1 MAIRGGTKKR
11 GGTEKPLPLTEMRAS
26 AGEYIEWMQ
35 VTNYSE
41 HTVKDHRINLDYFC
55 DWCEERGLTEATE
68 VTRAVLDR
76 YQKWVY
82 RYRTKDGKP
91 LTFSSQTHRLSP
103 LRGFFKWLSRKH
115 LILYNPAAELE
126 LPRVEKRLPKF
137 VLSACEA
144 DRVMNGV
151 DTTGPL
157 GLRDRAILETLYS
170 TGMRRRELI
179 GLAIIDIDIERGTV
193 MIRQGKGRKDR
204 MVPIGE
210 RALAWIGKYL
220 VDGRPHLAVEPDEGI
235 LFLTSLGDALS
246 PNRLSNLVGAHVRA
260 SGINKTGACHLFRH
274 TMATLMLES
283 GADIRSIQ
291 EILGH
296 SELSSTQT
304 YTRVS
309 IRRLKE
315 VHNKTHPGA
324 HLKPPESQRED
335 GSCADSSGIREVLLS
350 SLAAEASEDEE

>member
-1 MAIRGGTKKR
+1 MGGRKGKEK
-11 GGTEKPLPLTEMRAS
+11 TEAQSAMRAQL
-26 AGEYIEWMQ
+26 AHYLEWMQ

-41 HTVKDHRINLDYFC
+41 ATVKDHRVNLGYFC
-55 DWCEERGLTEATE
+55 DWCDERSLKEPTEI
-68 VTRAVLDR
+68 TRPILEQ
-76 YQKWVY
+76 YQRQVY
-82 RYRTKDGKP
+82 RHRTREGKP
-91 LTFSSQTHRLSP
+91 LSFTSQTHRLSP
-103 LRGFFKWLSRKH
+103 IRGFFKWLSRKH
-115 LILYNPAAELE
+115 LILYNPAREME

-137 VLSACEA
+137 ILTASEA
-144 DRVMNGV
+144 DRVMNAV
-151 DTTGPL
+151 DIADPL

-179 GLAIIDIDIERGTV
+179 HLTIPDLDPERGTV
-193 MIRQGKGRKDR
+193 MIRQGKGKKDR

-210 RALAWIGKYL
+210 RALVWIGKYL
-220 VDGRPHLAVEPDEGI
+220 SDSRPHLAVGPDEGI
-235 LFLTSLGDALS
+235 LFLTSLGDRLS
-246 PNRLSNLVGAHVRA
+246 PNRLSNLVSLHVRA
-260 SGINKTGACHLFRH
+260 SGIKKRGACHLFRH

-315 VHNKTHPGA
+315 VHDKTHPGA
-324 HLKPPESQRED
+324 HLKPPESQREND
-335 GSCADSSGIREVLLS
+335 HPADSSGIRQAFLS
-350 SLAAEASEDEE
+350 SLAAEADEDGE

>member
-1 MAIRGGTKKR
+1 MAKR
-11 GGTEKPLPLTEMRAS
+11 GGRKKREETQDSRTAMKAS
-26 AGEYIEWMQ
+26 VSEYIEWMQ

-41 HTVKDHRINLDYFC
+41 HTVKDHRINLGYFC
-55 DWCEERGLTEATE
+55 DWCEERGLTEASE
-68 VTRAVLDR
+68 VTRAVLDL

-82 RYRTKDGKP
+82 RYRTKEGKP

-103 LRGFFKWLSRKH
+103 LRGFFKWMSRKH

-126 LPRVEKRLPKF
+126 LPRVEKRLPRF

-144 DRVMNGV
+144 DRVIDGV
-151 DTTGPL
+151 NTTGPL
-157 GLRDRAILETLYS
+157 GLRDRAVLETLYS

-179 GLAIIDIDIERGTV
+179 GLAICDLDRERGTV

-235 LFLTSLGDALS
+235 LFLTSLGEALS

-260 SGINKTGACHLFRH
+260 SGIEKSGACHLFRH

-296 SELSSTQT
+296 AELTSTQT

-315 VHNKTHPGA
+315 VHDKTHPGA
-324 HLKPPESQRED
+324 HLKTAEGRKEH
-335 GSCADSSGIREVLLS
+335 DSSGDGPDVREALLS
-350 SLAAEASEDEE
+350 ALAAEADEDGE